1 MNIWMIGKNSTKHHY
16 LKHEKF
22 YSHVNIE
29 EMTNA
34 DYTHAE
40 RVCKNFE
47 IKIQQTIL
55 ICLLKVIRY
64 LIADVFGKF
73 RNICFEIYELGPA
86 KYLAVSGLAWK
97 IASKNTKVR
106 LDLLNHIDMLL
117 MENKEYVTL
126 FINMQKLIIN
136 T

>member
-1 MNIWMIGKNSTKHHY
+1 MNIWMTGKNSTKHRY
-16 LKHEKF
+16 LKNEKF

-29 EMTNA
+29 EITDA
-34 DYTHAE
+34 DQMHAE

-55 ICLLKVIRY
+55 IFLLKVIRY

-73 RNICFEIYELGPA
+73 RNICFETYELGPA
-86 KYLAVSGLAWK
+86 KCLAVPGLAWK
-97 IASKNTKVR
+97 IPSKNTKVK

-117 MENKEYVTL
+117 RWKTRSMLLYLSICKS
-126 FINMQKLIIN
+126 
-136 T
+136 

>member
-16 LKHEKF
+16 LKKEKF
-22 YSHVNIE
+22 YSHVNME
-29 EMTNA
+29 EITDA

-47 IKIQQTIL
+47 IKIQQTIM
-55 ICLLKVIRY
+55 ICLLIVIRY
-64 LIADVFGKF
+64 LIAGAFGKF
-73 RNICFEIYELGPA
+73 RNSCFEIYEFGPA
-86 KYLAVSGLAWK
+86 KYFAVPGLAWK
-97 IASKNTKVR
+97 IASKDTKVK

-117 MENKEYVTL
+117 MEDKQYVTL
-126 FINMQKLIIN
+126 FINMQKLITN